1 MNLNAMRKPPFK
13 QVLNALIDTNNP
25 FPPIYLHRFSN
36 LEPQEVE
43 ELKAIWSQIDTQ
55 RKRSLLGDLE
65 DLAEADDLLSFDEL
79 ARFTLNDNDPV
90 VRTLAIRLLWEAED
104 KKLVPAFLEMME
116 RDPDVEVRST
126 AASALGRYVYL
137 GEVDEIPEELLHTIE
152 ERLLAVTRGSDHPKV
167 RQRALE
173 ALGYSGRPEVPEL
186 LLAAYASND
195 SGWLTSALFAMG
207 RSADTRWENEVIRM
221 LDHTHSDVR
230 LEAVRAAG
238 ELGLSSAREPLIEM
252 LTEDGDEDDF
262 VRSAAIWSLSQIGGE
277 NVRDVLENLLENTED
292 EDEADLLEDA
302 LDNLSFTEDMQI
314 FEMFDFNP
322 DGDKRIFDQEEDLE
336 DSDNQED

>member
-1 MNLNAMRKPPFK
+1 
-13 QVLNALIDTNNP
+13 
-25 FPPIYLHRFSN
+25 
-36 LEPQEVE
+36 
-43 ELKAIWSQIDTQ
+43 
-55 RKRSLLGDLE
+55 
-65 DLAEADDLLSFDEL
+65 
-79 ARFTLNDNDPV
+79 

-137 GEVDEIPEELLHTIE
+137 GEVDEIPEEMLHTIE

-186 LLAAYASND
+186 LLTAYASND

-221 LDHTHSDVR
+221 LDHARSDVR

-238 ELGLSSAREPLIEM
+238 ELGLASAREPLIEM
-252 LTEDGDEDDF
+252 LTENGDEDDF

-322 DGDKRIFDQEEDLE
+322 DGEERIFDQEEDLE